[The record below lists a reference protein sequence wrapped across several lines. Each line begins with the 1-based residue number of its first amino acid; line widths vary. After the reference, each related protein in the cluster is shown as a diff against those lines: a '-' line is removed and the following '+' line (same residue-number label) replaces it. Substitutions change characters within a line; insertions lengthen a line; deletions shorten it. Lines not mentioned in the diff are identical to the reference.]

1 MAYAFTRGLHDIGN
15 GHHVWLQPDGSW
27 GYSNAG
33 LVIDGKESLLVDTLF
48 DERMTAEMLG
58 AMQRATG
65 IGGKEITTL
74 INTHA
79 NGDHTFGNRLVEN
92 AEIIA
97 SEASAKEMGEQPP
110 AMLANLVRQAP
121 QMGEVGEYFLHC
133 FQDFDFGGVT
143 LRPPTRTFTGRMDV
157 TVGDK
162 AVQLIEV
169 GPAHT
174 EGDVIV
180 YVPKDRVVYTGDI
193 LFNEGTPI
201 MWAGPTSNWLKACDL
216 IQDIDV
222 DVVVPGHGPITDKA
236 GVRKMRGYLAYVD
249 AEARKRF
256 AAGMSAEDTVFD
268 IALGEYQHWLDFERL
283 AVTVNSIW
291 RDYTHDHHSR
301 PNAAK
306 LFGLMARLWKDRQ
319 KGART

>member
-1 MAYAFTRGLHDIGN
+1 MAYAFTKGLHDIGN

-33 LVIDGKESLLVDTLF
+33 LVRDGSASMLVDTLF
-48 DERMTAEMLG
+48 DERLTAEMLG
-58 AMQRATG
+58 AMKAATG

-110 AMLANLVRQAP
+110 AMLAGLIKQAP
-121 QMGEVGEYFLHC
+121 NMGELGEYFLHC
-133 FQDFDFGGVT
+133 FKDFDFGGVT
-143 LRPPTRTFTGRMDV
+143 LRPPTKTFTGRMDLK
-157 TVGDK
+157 VGDK
-162 AVQLIEV
+162 EIHLIEV

-201 MWAGPTSNWLKACDL
+201 MWAGPASNWLKACDL
-216 IQDIDV
+216 IQSLDV
-222 DVVVPGHGPITDKA
+222 EVVVPGHGPITDKS
-236 GVRKMRGYLAYVD
+236 GVRKMQGYLAYVD
-249 AEARKRF
+249 SEARKRF
-256 AAGMSAEDTVFD
+256 AAGMSAEDAVFD
-268 IALGEYQHWLDFERL
+268 IALGEYQNWLDFERL
-283 AVTVNSIW
+283 AVTVDSIW
-291 RDYTHDHHSR
+291 RDHVHDHSR
-301 PNAAK
+301 PNAAR
-306 LFGLMARLWKDRQ
+306 LFGLMAKLWKDRQ
-319 KGART
+319 KGARA

>member
-1 MAYAFTRGLHDIGN
+1 MAYAFSKGLHDIGN

-33 LVIDGKESLLVDTLF
+33 LIRDGKDSLLVDTLF
-48 DERMTAEMLG
+48 DEKLTAEMLG
-58 AMQRATG
+58 AMKAATG

-74 INTHA
+74 VNTHA

-110 AMLANLVRQAP
+110 AMLAAMIKQAP
-121 QMGEVGEYFLHC
+121 HMGEVGAYFLHC

-143 LRPPTRTFTGRMDV
+143 LRPPTQTFSGSKDLK
-157 TVGDK
+157 VGDK
-162 AVQLIEV
+162 EVRLIEV

-180 YVPKDRVVYTGDI
+180 HVPKDRLVYTGDI

-201 MWAGPTSNWLKACDL
+201 MWAGPTANWLKACDMIL
-216 IQDIDV
+216 AMDI
-222 DVVVPGHGPITDKA
+222 DVVVPGHGPITDKS

-256 AAGMSAEDTVFD
+256 AAGMSAEEAVFD

-283 AVTVNSIW
+283 AVTVDSIW
-291 RDYTHDHHSR
+291 RDHSHDHSR
-301 PNAAK
+301 PNAAR
-306 LFGLMARLWKDRQ
+306 LFGLMAKLWNDRRPG
-319 KGART
+319 KR